1 MDDVNRERGTIGNAT
16 TFLQLPS
23 EIRNRILS
31 HLDARSLIRLS
42 CVSHGLR
49 RLAFEPSLWRHVTW
63 IHYDT
68 PNNLQPSPSWVVAPL
83 RMFSRLVERTPLRHE
98 CLQSFSIVYIDEDQV
113 HTGRYEVARDLIEM
127 TNDKVVNLLVLQFR
141 YVYHCTTETAPASDL
156 IPFFIPVH
164 IGRHIIPFIPFP
176 NLDERVDSFART
188 GYLYFAGEG
197 PNNFEYFYLFINCC
211 QAAFMMP
218 MLPVFFCMMNN

>member
-49 RLAFEPSLWRHVTW
+49 RLAFDPSLWRHVTCV
-63 IHYDT
+63 HYDT

-98 CLQSFSIVYIDEDQV
+98 CLQSFSIVYVDEDQV

-127 TNDKVVNLLVLQFR
+127 TNDKVVDLLVLQFR
-141 YVYHCTTETAPASDL
+141 YAYHCTTETAPTSGFL
-156 IPFFIPVH
+156 PYFIPAH
-164 IGRHIIPFIPFP
+164 ISRWNILFIPFP
-176 NLDERVDSFART
+176 NHKERMASALTHASLYMADGSLDQIAFNALLVYALLPESLSC
-188 GYLYFAGEG
+188 YL
-197 PNNFEYFYLFINCC
+197 
-211 QAAFMMP
+211 
-218 MLPVFFCMMNN
+218 